1 MPESPQIT
9 IRELIAL
16 GLPAET
22 RVLAGHAHLNR
33 AISWVVAASATESA
47 LRLTAG
53 DFVFLVPPYSDDLA
67 PRVARLAEIGV
78 AGIAIIGEVMPAL
91 MSKHAP
97 ALPLL
102 ALPHSADI
110 RRLERI
116 ALSLLLERNAGPEH
130 RAAQLYQRLGVMIA
144 ENTGLDAMANFIRET
159 TSKSVLIQ
167 DKRLET
173 LAATFLPEM
182 ESFHADIETWATAN
196 LPDEWRDRKSA
207 AQHQD
212 VVQQILPMENLA
224 RLVAPIVVKG
234 VARGYFS
241 LIARGETLTP
251 FDRAATEQSA
261 AACALEMAKAKAVSE
276 AEKRVRGTFVDALL
290 AGTLT
295 PPEAASWAKRNR
307 YDPEGRHAA
316 IVVDWGKKTHPSHRR
331 LETLVREVT
340 HRHEQGA
347 LVQARENEIVVLARL
362 EARQGIESA
371 RRLAENIRRKASAE
385 YANDPLAIGIGRQSE
400 ALIGLRDSY
409 REARQAQSMARR
421 LAEPN
426 PLYFGELNVYRLLF
440 QLEDNPELS
449 AFCDEILG
457 KLIEYDRDQG
467 TDLVETLTAY
477 FAHKNNLSQTA
488 ESLFVH
494 RNTLLYR
501 MERIREISGLD
512 LDNPETRLNLQL
524 ALRARR
530 LLTAREE

>member
-295 PPEAASWAKRNR
+295 PPEAASWA
-307 YDPEGRHAA
+307 
-316 IVVDWGKKTHPSHRR
+316 
-331 LETLVREVT
+331 
-340 HRHEQGA
+340 
-347 LVQARENEIVVLARL
+347 
-362 EARQGIESA
+362 
-371 RRLAENIRRKASAE
+371 
-385 YANDPLAIGIGRQSE
+385 
-400 ALIGLRDSY
+400 
-409 REARQAQSMARR
+409 
-421 LAEPN
+421 
-426 PLYFGELNVYRLLF
+426 
-440 QLEDNPELS
+440 
-449 AFCDEILG
+449 
-457 KLIEYDRDQG
+457 
-467 TDLVETLTAY
+467 
-477 FAHKNNLSQTA
+477 
-488 ESLFVH
+488 
-494 RNTLLYR
+494 
-501 MERIREISGLD
+501 
-512 LDNPETRLNLQL
+512 
-524 ALRARR
+524 
-530 LLTAREE
+530 